1 MSHPALTQLRAL
13 RYFTEIPALEPQL
26 LDWLLLEDSMTKR
39 FEQQGKTVSVTMIRE
54 GFVEQNEIPEELPLL
69 PKESRYWLREI
80 LLCADGEPWLAG
92 RTVVPVSTLSGPE
105 LALQKLGKTPLGRYL
120 FTSSTLTRDFIEIG
134 RDAGLWGR
142 RSRLRLSGKP
152 LLLTELFLPGVTVV
166 LRGKNMEWS
175 LTQNKLLAFHRLM
188 RTDKPIGALLLL
200 WPTLWALWVAT
211 PGVPQLW
218 ILAVFVAGVWL
229 MRAAGCVVNDY
240 ADRKFDG
247 HVKRTANRPLP
258 SGAVTEKEARTL
270 FVVLVLISFLLVLT
284 LNTMTILLSI
294 AALALAWVYPFMK
307 RYTHLPQVV
316 LGAAFG
322 WSIPMAFAA
331 VSESVPLSCW
341 LMFLANILWAVAYD
355 TQYAMVDR
363 DDDVK
368 IGIKSTAILFGQY
381 DKLIIGILQI
391 GVLALM
397 AIIGEL
403 NGLGW
408 GYYWSI
414 LVAGALFVY
423 QQKLIANRER
433 EACFKAFM
441 NNNYVG
447 LVLFL
452 GLAMSYWH
460 F

>member
-1 MSHPALTQLRAL
+1 
-13 RYFTEIPALEPQL
+13 
-26 LDWLLLEDSMTKR
+26 
-39 FEQQGKTVSVTMIRE
+39 
-54 GFVEQNEIPEELPLL
+54 
-69 PKESRYWLREI
+69 
-80 LLCADGEPWLAG
+80 
-92 RTVVPVSTLSGPE
+92 
-105 LALQKLGKTPLGRYL
+105 
-120 FTSSTLTRDFIEIG
+120 
-134 RDAGLWGR
+134 
-142 RSRLRLSGKP
+142 
-152 LLLTELFLPGVTVV
+152 
-166 LRGKNMEWS
+166 MEWS
-175 LTQNKLLAFHRLM
+175 LTQNKLLAYHRLM

-211 PGVPQLW
+211 PGLPPLW

-258 SGAVTEKEARTL
+258 SGDVTEKEARTL
-270 FVVLVLISFLLVLT
+270 FVVLVLMSFLLVLT
-284 LNTMTILLSI
+284 LNTMTILLSV

-363 DDDVK
+363 DDDLK
-368 IGIKSTAILFGQY
+368 IGIKSTAILFGRQ
-381 DKLIIGILQI
+381 DKLIIGILQVAVLGLMVAI
-391 GVLALM
+391 GYLNQLNGAFYAAVAAAGVLF
-397 AIIGEL
+397 I
-403 NGLGW
+403 
-408 GYYWSI
+408 
-414 LVAGALFVY
+414 Y

-433 EACFKAFM
+433 EACFKAFL

-452 GLAMSYWH
+452 GLAVSYLA
-460 F
+460 

>member
-1 MSHPALTQLRAL
+1 
-13 RYFTEIPALEPQL
+13 
-26 LDWLLLEDSMTKR
+26 
-39 FEQQGKTVSVTMIRE
+39 
-54 GFVEQNEIPEELPLL
+54 
-69 PKESRYWLREI
+69 
-80 LLCADGEPWLAG
+80 
-92 RTVVPVSTLSGPE
+92 
-105 LALQKLGKTPLGRYL
+105 
-120 FTSSTLTRDFIEIG
+120 
-134 RDAGLWGR
+134 
-142 RSRLRLSGKP
+142 
-152 LLLTELFLPGVTVV
+152 
-166 LRGKNMEWS
+166 MEWS

-258 SGAVTEKEARTL
+258 SGAVTEKEARAL

-316 LGAAFG
+316 LGAAFGWSIPMAFAAVSRITLGVTGEHNVYNSLAAIAIALELGVGFG

>member
-1 MSHPALTQLRAL
+1 
-13 RYFTEIPALEPQL
+13 
-26 LDWLLLEDSMTKR
+26 
-39 FEQQGKTVSVTMIRE
+39 
-54 GFVEQNEIPEELPLL
+54 
-69 PKESRYWLREI
+69 
-80 LLCADGEPWLAG
+80 
-92 RTVVPVSTLSGPE
+92 
-105 LALQKLGKTPLGRYL
+105 
-120 FTSSTLTRDFIEIG
+120 
-134 RDAGLWGR
+134 
-142 RSRLRLSGKP
+142 
-152 LLLTELFLPGVTVV
+152 
-166 LRGKNMEWS
+166 MEWS
-175 LTQNKLLAFHRLM
+175 LTPTKLLAFHRLM

-211 PGVPQLW
+211 PGVPPLW
-218 ILAVFVAGVWL
+218 ILLVFVAGVWL

-258 SGAVTEKEARTL
+258 SGAVTENEARGL
-270 FVVLVLISFLLVLT
+270 FIILVLLAFALVLT
-284 LNTMTILLSI
+284 LNLMTILLSV
-294 AALALAWVYPFMK
+294 AALGLAWIYPFMK

-341 LMFLANILWAVAYD
+341 IMFFANILWAVAYD
-355 TQYAMVDR
+355 TEYAMVDR

-368 IGIKSTAILFGQY
+368 IGIKSTAILFGRH
-381 DKLIIGILQI
+381 DKLIIGILQVLVMAMMAAI
-391 GVLALM
+391 GW
-397 AIIGEL
+397 L

-408 GYYWSI
+408 IYYATV

-423 QQKLIANRER
+423 QQVLIAGRER
-433 EACFKAFM
+433 DACFKAFL

-452 GLAMSYWH
+452 GLAVSYLH
-460 F
+460 V